1 MKQLSRIVALVGAT
15 AFVGVVAPA
24 HADIDPESA
33 FLSTVDQA
41 GIEYTDP
48 QDAIAVGRQVCDYL
62 HAGHPVTS
70 AARALKISNRS
81 LSVKNAARFVV
92 FAQSAF
98 CPQLD
103 SPPGEG

>member
-1 MKQLSRIVALVGAT
+1 MSAGAAVMVGLA
-15 AFVGVVAPA
+15 APA
-24 HADIDPESA
+24 QADTDPDTM
-33 FLSTVDQA
+33 FLNAVDQA

-48 QDAIAVGRQVCDYL
+48 QEAVAVGRQVCDYL
-62 HAGHPVTS
+62 HAGHPANS

-98 CPQLD
+98 CPN
-103 SPPGEG
+103 

>member
-1 MKQLSRIVALVGAT
+1 MKRVRWIVTTACAAALVGLA
-15 AFVGVVAPA
+15 APA
-24 HADIDPESA
+24 HADIDPESR
-33 FLSTVDQA
+33 FLNTIDQA

-62 HAGHPVTS
+62 HAGHPANS

-81 LSVKNAARFVV
+81 LSVKNAAKFVM

-98 CPQLD
+98 CPN
-103 SPPGEG
+103 